1 MPFECVIFL
10 IVKSKSPCLTL
21 RYFKRPLH
29 CQIKWKNI
37 FLQICFFFCH
47 PTWPSNAKT
56 LYSVLRYWVTKAS
69 FHVKVLSL
77 LTAEALP
84 KRVRLFLDAA
94 CASLTDYSIF
104 SLFDILFLR
113 RKISINFIVKT
124 NQYVTL

>member
-1 MPFECVIFL
+1 MCDISHRQIQESMSNPPLFQTSPSLPNKVEKYFL
-10 IVKSKSPCLTL
+10 ANM
-21 RYFKRPLH
+21 F
-29 CQIKWKNI
+29 
-37 FLQICFFFCH
+37 FFFCH

-69 FHVKVLSL
+69 FHKVLSL
-77 LTAEALP
+77 LTAEALS

-104 SLFDILFLR
+104 SLCDILFLR
-113 RKISINFIVKT
+113 RKISINFIIKT